1 MSKICPFVRICNLE
15 SLTIYAGT
23 SVQAGQLM
31 IIMKDAK
38 AESLSSGL
46 PGGKVGEQA
55 GEASLGGHSWGFW
68 STRSQ
73 LMVGG

>member
-1 MSKICPFVRICNLE
+1 MSKICPFVHICNLE

-23 SVQAGQLM
+23 SVQGGQLM
-31 IIMKDAK
+31 IIMKDAET
-38 AESLSSGL
+38 ESLSTGL
-46 PGGKVGEQA
+46 LRGKVAEQA

-68 STRSQ
+68 SRRSQ